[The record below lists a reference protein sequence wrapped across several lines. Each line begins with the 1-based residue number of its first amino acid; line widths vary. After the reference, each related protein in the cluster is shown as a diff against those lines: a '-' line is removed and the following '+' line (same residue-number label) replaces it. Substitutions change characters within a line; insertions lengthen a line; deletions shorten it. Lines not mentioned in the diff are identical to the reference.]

1 MIHVIATV
9 KLKPSSREAYLEVL
23 RDNVP
28 NVKAEAGCLGYE
40 PELDIDSGLPI
51 QGAVRE
57 NVVTIIE
64 AWESLE
70 HLMAHLKTPH
80 MLAYRNAVTDYVENV
95 SIQVMAP
102 A

>member
-1 MIHVIATV
+1 
-9 KLKPSSREAYLEVL
+9 
-23 RDNVP
+23 
-28 NVKAEAGCLGYE
+28 
-40 PELDIDSGLPI
+40 
-51 QGAVRE
+51 
-57 NVVTIIE
+57 VTIIE